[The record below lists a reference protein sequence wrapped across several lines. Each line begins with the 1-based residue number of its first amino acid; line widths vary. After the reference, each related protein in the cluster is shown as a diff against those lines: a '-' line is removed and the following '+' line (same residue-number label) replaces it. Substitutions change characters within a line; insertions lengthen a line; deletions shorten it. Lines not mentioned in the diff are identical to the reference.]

1 MITPAGSECKHYY
14 EDFNRGRAIQQCRLA
29 RLNPES
35 RAWQPSDCAKCP
47 VPAILRANGN
57 PDMVL
62 TLTIKSGFLGLVRRL
77 DVRAMCSKHNIEIP
91 EPPIGC
97 PKCNA
102 ERPDL
107 ASLFGE
113 LDE

>member
-29 RLNPES
+29 RLNPEP
-35 RAWQPSDCAKCP
+35 RAWKPADCARCRG
-47 VPAILRANGN
+47 PAILRANGN

-62 TLTIKSGFLGLVRRL
+62 TLTIRSGFLGLGRRL
-77 DVRAMCSKHNIEIP
+77 EIQAVCGKHKINIP

-97 PKCNA
+97 PMCNA
-102 ERPDL
+102 ERPNL
-107 ASLFGE
+107 KSLFGE
-113 LDE
+113 PDS